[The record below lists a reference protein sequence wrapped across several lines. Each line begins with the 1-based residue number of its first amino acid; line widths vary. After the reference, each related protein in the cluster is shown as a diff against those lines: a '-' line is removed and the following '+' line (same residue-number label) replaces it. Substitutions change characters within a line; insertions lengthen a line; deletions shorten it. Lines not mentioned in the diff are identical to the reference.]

1 MSSFNDCQQGTESVQ
16 GIVFDFEKKKYT
28 RTRRISWVRAL
39 NPCSALAYLIE
50 KCKIFLRR
58 GQEGEEK
65 KKYTRT
71 QWISWVRALN
81 PCSALAYLIEKCN
94 IFLRQGQEE
103 GEMIL
108 DTEGFKSMVNLRL
121 LQINHAKLQG
131 KFKNFPA
138 GLKWLQWKNCPMKN
152 LPPDYA
158 AHELAVL
165 DLSES
170 GIKRVWGWT
179 SNKV

>member
-1 MSSFNDCQQGTESVQ
+1 MHYCFRSYSGVSSFNDCEQGTKHVQ
-16 GIVFDFEKKKYT
+16 GIIIDFEKKKYT
-28 RTRRISWVRAL
+28 RTQRISWVRAL
-39 NPCSALAYLIE
+39 IPCPTLASMIE
-50 KCKIFLRR
+50 KCKVFL
-58 GQEGEEK
+58 G
-65 KKYTRT
+65 
-71 QWISWVRALN
+71 
-81 PCSALAYLIEKCN
+81 
-94 IFLRQGQEE
+94 QGQEE

-138 GLKWLQWKNCPMKN
+138 GLKWLQWKNCPMKT
-152 LPPDYA
+152 LPSDYA
-158 AHELAVL
+158 PHELAVL

-170 GIKRVWGWT
+170 GIERVWGWN